1 MISITKWWFNLKYS
15 NDPLVKDHVESLWNK
30 DILYLTDRNNLFYTI
45 RREGSTLKFLSEEG
59 IFKVSY
65 NYKGCFVVGDDR
77 YLIYLSANNVELRK
91 ELDAPCISNKKIV
104 RDVFMENVLST
115 LHNNFS
121 ESVITSKAIFEE
133 YVKRT
138 IGKYSWCFNSYEN
151 IGTFVGSNSLFTIY
165 ENYGSYTIKSV
176 DDVKVTKITDDN
188 YVDFL
193 KWYIDEIE
201 KRTHPSV
208 PLWMLEL
215 KKTLD
220 GID

>member
-15 NDPLVKDHVESLWNK
+15 NDPIVKDYVEMLWNNET
-30 DILYLTDRNNLFYTI
+30 LYLSTDDIQYSINRK
-45 RREGSTLKFLSEEG
+45 GSYIKFNVEDGILKGSFS
-59 IFKVSY
+59 
-65 NYKGCFVVGDDR
+65 YKGCFIIGENR
-77 YLIYLSANNVELRK
+77 YSIYLSNFQ
-91 ELDAPCISNKKIV
+91 LDIQREIVNPIISNRKIV
-104 RDVFMENVLST
+104 RDVFMENVLSV

-121 ESVITSKAIFEE
+121 ESVITSKSIFEE

-151 IGTFVGSNSLFTIY
+151 VGTLVGSNSLFTIY

-176 DDVKVTKITDDN
+176 DGVKVTKITDDN

-193 KWYIDEIE
+193 KWYINEIE

-208 PLWMLEL
+208 PSWMLEL